1 MMEANNK
8 YADRG
13 YARPESRKGQMSTNL
28 LSMISR
34 ATSSSRNQYLK
45 QIKKA
50 LQKIDNHKYED
61 IIGELF
67 EKNGYTLSDNKWYDK
82 ESGDVDL
89 VFEGYGKNVL
99 MYNAFKI
106 YDAGMPHIH
115 VRVKENKGKDNG
127 DAVGADYLIKMKKNI
142 PNYNAFLM
150 HLNLTDEFSDE
161 AKTTADDIGII
172 LINGFA
178 FASLLVRYGIDVDMR
193 LTIKGSQ

>member
-1 MMEANNK
+1 
-8 YADRG
+8 
-13 YARPESRKGQMSTNL
+13 MSTNL

-61 IIGELF
+61 IIWELF
-67 EKNGYTLSDNKWYDK
+67 EKNGYTLSDNKWYNK

-89 VFEGYGKNVL
+89 VFEGYGKNAL

-106 YDAGMPHIH
+106 CDARMPHIH

-127 DAVGADYLIKMKKNI
+127 DAVGADYLIKMKKSI
-142 PNYNAFLM
+142 PNNNAFLM

-161 AKTTADDIGII
+161 AKTTSDDIGII
-172 LINGFA
+172 LINRFA

-193 LTIKGSQ
+193 